1 MTTGKVAVPYYG
13 RLHRD
18 KLGYERIFF
27 IVEAGSAQGKDL
39 DVSLGVWDHNL
50 EQSLPDW
57 LRNNGVRTL
66 ACREEPEQHLMQK
79 MAGLGISILNAG
91 NNDVSNLMKTLMV

>member
-1 MTTGKVAVPYYG
+1 MTAGKVAVPYYG

-27 IVEAGSAQGKDL
+27 IVEAGSGLEKDL
-39 DVSLGVWDHNL
+39 DVSLGVWDHSL

-57 LRNNGVRTL
+57 LCHNGVSTL
-66 ACREEPEQHLMQK
+66 ACKEEPEQHLKKK
-79 MAGLGISILNAG
+79 MARLGINILNER
-91 NNDVSNLMKTLMV
+91 NNDASTLMKTLMV